1 MVNQFGYDVIEHI
14 SLFQMY
20 ASQSLPLCM
29 PCKSS
34 QELALTKVL
43 NTNVLYCTAHIMNI
57 AACRVG
63 GV

>member
-1 MVNQFGYDVIEHI
+1 MVNQFGYEVIEHFAVSNVCI
-14 SLFQMY
+14 SVVTL
-20 ASQSLPLCM
+20 SICRV
-29 PCKSS
+29 KSS

-43 NTNVLYCTAHIMNI
+43 KTNVLYCTAHIMNI